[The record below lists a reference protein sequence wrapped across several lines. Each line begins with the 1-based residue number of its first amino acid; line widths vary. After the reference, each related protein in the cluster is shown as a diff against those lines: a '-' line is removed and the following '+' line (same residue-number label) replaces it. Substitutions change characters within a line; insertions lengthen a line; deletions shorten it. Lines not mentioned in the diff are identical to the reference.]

1 MGERERGVT
10 GREGVGQLSD
20 ICVNMWKQPANNIV
34 TQIVRLVNS
43 LIWIEYSVYLTS
55 LYIYYLKY

>member
-1 MGERERGVT
+1 MGEREQGVT

-20 ICVNMWKQPANNIV
+20 ICVNMWKQPANNNV

-43 LIWIEYSVYLTS
+43 LIENSV
-55 LYIYYLKY
+55 